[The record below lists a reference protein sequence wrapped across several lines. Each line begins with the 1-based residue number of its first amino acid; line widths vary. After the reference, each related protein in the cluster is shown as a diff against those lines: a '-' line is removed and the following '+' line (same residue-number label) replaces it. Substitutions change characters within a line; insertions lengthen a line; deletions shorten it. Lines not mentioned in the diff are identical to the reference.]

1 MRLSFIG
8 GGKIASA
15 LICGQLEKGAHPSDI
30 AVSDIN
36 PAATDA
42 LAKKGV
48 YVTSDN
54 ADAASRGDIVVIA
67 VKPQHIDSVLP
78 EIAQATAGK
87 IVLSVAAG
95 VTASRIGALLS
106 SARKVV
112 RAMPNTP
119 MLIGMG
125 AVAVDLS
132 GLDAGDAAAVRGV
145 FSPCGEV
152 FDLPEDMM
160 DTVTA
165 LSGSGPA
172 YFYRMAGV
180 LAAWA
185 AGEGMPYDVA
195 LKMVVKTME
204 GSAGMIK
211 KGDKSVEELIRDVS
225 SPGGTTLAALGAM
238 DKRGLDEAL
247 RAAADAAKKR
257 ARELGGK

>member
-42 LAKKGV
+42 LAKGV

-54 ADAASRGDIVVIA
+54 ADAASRGDIVIIA

-78 EIAQATAGK
+78 EIAQATAG
-87 IVLSVAAG
+87 VLSVAAG
-95 VTASRIGALLS
+95 VTASRIGAVLS

-112 RAMPNTP
+112 RAMLNTP